1 MILCAETSHFARPH
15 QRGAAGLAG
24 CAACCPRLSAPRAR
38 AWPRAATGRQLDV
51 FEREGKMHV
60 HADLPGMRKEDIRL
74 SIESDQLVISGERRS
89 SHEEGD
95 RQKGGLWHSERSYGS
110 FYRTVP
116 LAEGVDPSTAQ
127 ASFKDGVLEVRFDA
141 PRRAQ
146 QQARTI
152 QIRNSA

>member
-1 MILCAETSHFARPH
+1 
-15 QRGAAGLAG
+15 
-24 CAACCPRLSAPRAR
+24 
-38 AWPRAATGRQLDV
+38 
-51 FEREGKMHV
+51 MHV